1 MQATRAE
8 QPRSHLNGEF
18 LVNTAN
24 AIIEPLA
31 YSINEA
37 CRVSSL
43 GRTRLYQL
51 IGEGRLEVRKIGKR
65 TLIPAA
71 SLRALIDGQA

>member
-1 MQATRAE
+1 M
-8 QPRSHLNGEF
+8 N
-18 LVNTAN
+18 N
-24 AIIEPLA
+24 AKIAIEPLA

>member
-1 MQATRAE
+1 
-8 QPRSHLNGEF
+8 
-18 LVNTAN
+18 VNTAN
-24 AIIEPLA
+24 RTPEPLA
-31 YSINEA
+31 YSISDA

-51 IGEGRLEVRKIGKR
+51 ISEGRLEARKIGKR

>member
-1 MQATRAE
+1 MQ
-8 QPRSHLNGEF
+8 P
-18 LVNTAN
+18 AN
-24 AIIEPLA
+24 IIIEPLA
-31 YSINEA
+31 YSVREA
-37 CRVSSL
+37 CRISSL

-71 SLRALIDGQA
+71 SLRALIGGEG

>member
-1 MQATRAE
+1 M
-8 QPRSHLNGEF
+8 NGGHP
-18 LVNTAN
+18 VNTAN
-24 AIIEPLA
+24 SNLEPLA

-51 IGEGRLEVRKIGKR
+51 IAEGRLEVRKIGKR

-71 SLRALIDGQA
+71 SLRALIEGQA